1 MRWLGILSVM
11 LLINC
16 AHLPSEAGDSQSG
29 LASWYGRDHHGKRTA
44 SGETFDM
51 NQLTAAHRT
60 LPMNSVVQVK
70 SLTTGNTI
78 QVRIN
83 DRGPY
88 GRGRVIDLS
97 YAAAKRLGMIN
108 KGMDEV
114 EVRVVSIPR

>member
-1 MRWLGILSVM
+1 MRCLGILFFVF
-11 LLINC
+11 LLNC
-16 AHLPSEAGDSQSG
+16 AHLPSEAGDSQTG

-44 SGETFDM
+44 SGEQFDM
-51 NQLTAAHRT
+51 NQMTAAHRT
-60 LPMNSVVQVK
+60 LPMNSIVQVK

-108 KGMDEV
+108 RGMDEV
-114 EVRVVSIPR
+114 ELTVVSLAK